1 MLIYKSLGLKHYN
14 NTQTFIEYSNDKADI
29 YKDRYCWIQSIHKKG
44 QNIVFEDMIADM
56 LTNKKLSPIVT
67 DAFIRGEKLS
77 ISLVYIV

>member
-1 MLIYKSLGLKHYN
+1 MIRLIFTKIDIVEYN
-14 NTQTFIEYSNDKADI
+14 PYTKKDKI
-29 YKDRYCWIQSIHKKG
+29 L
-44 QNIVFEDMIADM
+44 IVFEDMIADM

>member
-1 MLIYKSLGLKHYN
+1 MIRLIFTKIDIVGYN
-14 NTQTFIEYSNDKADI
+14 PYTKKDKI
-29 YKDRYCWIQSIHKKG
+29 L
-44 QNIVFEDMIADM
+44 IVFEDMIADM

>member
-1 MLIYKSLGLKHYN
+1 MIRLIFTKIDIVGYN
-14 NTQTFIEYSNDKADI
+14 PYTKKDKI
-29 YKDRYCWIQSIHKKG
+29 L
-44 QNIVFEDMIADM
+44 IVFEDMIVDM

>member
-1 MLIYKSLGLKHYN
+1 MIRLIFTKIDIVGYN
-14 NTQTFIEYSNDKADI
+14 PYTK
-29 YKDRYCWIQSIHKKG
+29 KDEIL
-44 QNIVFEDMIADM
+44 IVFEDMIADM

>member
-1 MLIYKSLGLKHYN
+1 MIRLIFTKIDIVWYN
-14 NTQTFIEYSNDKADI
+14 PYTKKDKI
-29 YKDRYCWIQSIHKKG
+29 L
-44 QNIVFEDMIADM
+44 IVFEDMIADM